1 LFAALAPFGDSAHA
15 VTNRTRVTTKSAA
28 RRCPN
33 ITMKPSHQFLVFTAL
48 VGFIAACGDS
58 KPGEDASRSAYQDPA
73 ETPRYADADRNGRVT
88 RDEADVDPAL
98 AAHFERYDANS
109 NGELDRGEFA
119 RLEAGSTS
127 GSSEA
132 GKQTSKE
139 DEERHTLR
147 PRREF
152 PRPLD

>member
-1 LFAALAPFGDSAHA
+1 LCFVAPLAPFGDSIRA
-15 VTNRTRVTTKSAA
+15 TTKSAA
-28 RRCPN
+28 PRCPN
-33 ITMKPSHQFLVFTAL
+33 ITMKHSHQFLVFTAL

-58 KPGEDASRSAYQDPA
+58 KTGEDASRSAYQDPA

-98 AAHFERYDANS
+98 SANFERYDRNS

-119 RLEAGSTS
+119 RLEAGATS
-127 GSSEA
+127 GSTASSET
-132 GKQTSKE
+132 QKE